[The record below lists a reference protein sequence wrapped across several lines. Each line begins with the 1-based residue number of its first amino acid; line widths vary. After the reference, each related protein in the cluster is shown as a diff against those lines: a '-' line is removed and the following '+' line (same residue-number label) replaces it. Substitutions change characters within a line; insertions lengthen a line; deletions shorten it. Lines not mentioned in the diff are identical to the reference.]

1 MLSILHTIQHLHI
14 ISCCALIL
22 LIITLYCNRNASAEA
37 HGYNTAMYFVTPRHA
52 TPKNDILVGIP
63 KEWQY
68 SDHLVHNNSKQQGKT
83 LEQWLFDSTAAA
95 DSEAYT

>member
-1 MLSILHTIQHLHI
+1 ML
-14 ISCCALIL
+14 L
-22 LIITLYCNRNASAEA
+22 LFTSADYVYCNRNASAEA
-37 HGYNTAMYFVTPRHA
+37 DGYNTAMYFVTPRHA

-68 SDHLVHNNSKQQGKT
+68 SDNLAQQHTSMHNNSNQQNKT
-83 LEQWLFDSTAAA
+83 LEQWLFDSTASS